1 MRQRR
6 ASRPTGAPEHTQTDR
21 HARNDE
27 QELRQRPQERIR
39 HVHAHHKIQA
49 VRDKGGDKVGYRTGK
64 RSQRHAPAS
73 VPEIGDID
81 RHRTRPAEAEQQQAQ
96 ETDRVDMR
104 HRRQRYAAGITRG
117 TITEQIGST
126 AVRGLVDG
134 QAQHDRGQRKRQCDK
149 CGADIAAHQSSPK
162 QAVSSIIAV
171 ILILYY
177 PIMDYY
183 NTDSGCCHPNIC
195 SVQHSAGFCRFIAG
209 RGAPKCPALH
219 DNLPN
224 G

>member
-1 MRQRR
+1 
-6 ASRPTGAPEHTQTDR
+6 
-21 HARNDE
+21 
-27 QELRQRPQERIR
+27 
-39 HVHAHHKIQA
+39 
-49 VRDKGGDKVGYRTGK
+49 
-64 RSQRHAPAS
+64 
-73 VPEIGDID
+73 
-81 RHRTRPAEAEQQQAQ
+81 
-96 ETDRVDMR
+96 MR

-117 TITEQIGST
+117 TVAEQIGST
-126 AVRGLVDG
+126 AVRSLVDG

-183 NTDSGCCHPNIC
+183 NTDRGCCHPNIC

-209 RGAPKCPALH
+209 WGTPKRPALH

-224 G
+224 RSYLCCIIIYSVSFSSTLTDYLL

>member
-1 MRQRR
+1 MKVIFLQDVKGSGKKGEVKNV
-6 ASRPTGAPEHTQTDR
+6 ADGY
-21 HARNDE
+21 ARNMLLKKGLAME
-27 QELRQRPQERIR
+27 ATPKALSELAGKQSS
-39 HVHAHHKIQA
+39 AAHKID
-49 VRDKGGDKVGYRTGK
+49 VEK
-64 RSQRHAPAS
+64 
-73 VPEIGDID
+73 
-81 RHRTRPAEAEQQQAQ
+81 QQAQ

-104 HRRQRYAAGITRG
+104 HRRQRYATGITRG
-117 TITEQIGST
+117 TVAEQIGST
-126 AVRGLVDG
+126 AVRSLVDG

-183 NTDSGCCHPNIC
+183 NTDRGCCHPNIC

-209 RGAPKCPALH
+209 RGPALH

>member
-1 MRQRR
+1 MSYEVV
-6 ASRPTGAPEHTQTDR
+6 ARP
-21 HARNDE
+21 
-27 QELRQRPQERIR
+27 LR
-39 HVHAHHKIQA
+39 VA
-49 VRDKGGDKVGYRTGK
+49 VLTVSDTRTFETDKGGNKVGYRTGK

-96 ETDRVDMR
+96 EADRVDMR

-117 TITEQIGST
+117 TVTEQIGST
-126 AVRGLVDG
+126 AVRSLVDG
-134 QAQHDRGQRKRQCDK
+134 QAQYDRGQRKRQCDK

-183 NTDSGCCHPNIC
+183 NTDRGCCHPNIC

-209 RGAPKCPALH
+209 RGTPECPALH